1 MNVVIAIDSFKGSLT
16 SMEAGHALARGILQA
31 VPQANIKVLP
41 LADGGEGTV
50 DALVSGMHGIP
61 REVTVTG
68 PLGQPVLTSYGII
81 EETNT
86 AIIEMSSAAGIM
98 LIPEEKRNPLSTTT
112 RGVGEMIVD
121 ALKLGCRRFLV
132 GIGGSGTNDG
142 GIGMLQA
149 LGYEFLDNNGRVILP
164 GAQGLKALAEIRT
177 QNVLPELQECTF
189 RIACDVRN
197 PLCGEQGCSAIF
209 GPQKGASP
217 EMIRDMDFWLSQYA
231 ALAKKTFPKADSDF
245 PGTGAAGGLGFAF
258 LTFLNGTLEPGIQMI
273 LDETGLEEQIKQAD
287 FIITGEGQLDQQT
300 VMGKAPAGVA
310 LLAKKWNKPVIAFSG
325 SVTPEAALCNQKGID
340 AFFPVLRQITT
351 LEKAMEPDTAKENL
365 SAAAEQ
371 VFRLIHMLQPK

>member
-1 MNVVIAIDSFKGSLT
+1 
-16 SMEAGHALARGILQA
+16 
-31 VPQANIKVLP
+31 
-41 LADGGEGTV
+41 
-50 DALVSGMHGIP
+50 
-61 REVTVTG
+61 
-68 PLGQPVLTSYGII
+68 
-81 EETNT
+81 
-86 AIIEMSSAAGIM
+86 
-98 LIPEEKRNPLSTTT
+98 
-112 RGVGEMIVD
+112 
-121 ALKLGCRRFLV
+121 
-132 GIGGSGTNDG
+132 
-142 GIGMLQA
+142 
-149 LGYEFLDNNGRVILP
+149 
-164 GAQGLKALAEIRT
+164 
-177 QNVLPELQECTF
+177 
-189 RIACDVRN
+189 
-197 PLCGEQGCSAIF
+197 
-209 GPQKGASP
+209 
-217 EMIRDMDFWLSQYA
+217 MIRDMDFWLSQYA

-371 VFRLIHMLQPK
+371 VFRLIHMLQPN